1 MTAAKKTL
9 KRIARRTLAKAGLK
23 VSRIDRRSEE
33 EIARLKAASFNAE
46 HPLPDGAADTLRH
59 DNPRLQ
65 ALRERYNALTVDA
78 AVHSLW
84 NPQRMDRQLEL
95 SHFRGD
101 NVYVWQLRNV
111 REQARL
117 KYYLFLT
124 YARSIDEL
132 GLLDQLEEDG
142 AFGCWTFEYPTHPT
156 ISRDLLDSVNELNF
170 LNRHLNL
177 AQIDDLKVLDIGAGY
192 GRLAHRS
199 VAALP
204 GIGHYYCTDA
214 VAESTFLSEFYLN
227 YRGCTEKTTVLPLD
241 DFISKAPD
249 LDIDLAIN
257 IHSFSEMSMAAITW
271 WFARLAELRPRHLF
285 IIPNDQ
291 DRLLSVESDSS
302 RVDFSS
308 LIAKSGY
315 QLIANEPIYRDP
327 CIQEL
332 IGVDDHF
339 LLFQRM
345 D

>member
-1 MTAAKKTL
+1 MTPAPNRL
-9 KRIARRTLAKAGLK
+9 KRLVRRAFAKAGLRI
-23 VSRIDRRSEE
+23 SRIDQQSEAE
-33 EIARLKAASFNAE
+33 TARLKAASFNAE
-46 HPLPDGAADTLRH
+46 HPLPEGTADYLRH
-59 DNPRLQ
+59 DNPRLM

-117 KYYLFLT
+117 KYYLFMT
-124 YARSIDEL
+124 YAQGIDDL
-132 GLLDQLEEDG
+132 GLLGSLTEDG
-142 AFGCWTFEYPTHPT
+142 LFGCWTFDYPNHPT
-156 ISRDLLDSVNELNF
+156 ISRDLLDSVNEINF

-177 AQIDDLKVLDIGAGY
+177 KQRDSFRVLDIGAGY
-192 GRLAHRS
+192 GRLPHRMLQ
-199 VAALP
+199 ALP
-204 GIGHYYCTDA
+204 NIDHYYCTDA
-214 VAESTFLSEFYLN
+214 VAESTFLSEFYLKF
-227 YRGCTEKTTVLPLD
+227 RGCADKTTVLPLD
-241 DFISKAPD
+241 EFITAAPD

-257 IHSFSEMSMAAITW
+257 IHSFSEMSIAAINW
-271 WFARLAELRPRHLF
+271 WFARLAEMRPKHLF

-291 DRLLSVESDSS
+291 DRLLSAESDGS
-302 RVDFSS
+302 RVEFSDR
-308 LIAKSGY
+308 IAASGY
-315 QLIANEPIYRDP
+315 KLIANEPIYRDP

-339 LLFQRM
+339 LLYKRV